1 MDSPIYPISENEE
14 LFTENV
20 EELQPYDQAVW
31 SVHLADQIIPG
42 RPVKEMGEQGSV
54 KAGHRCES

>member
-31 SVHLADQIIPG
+31 SVHLADQVIPG
-42 RPVKEMGEQGSV
+42 RPVKEMGEQRSV
-54 KAGHRCES
+54 KA